1 MNVIQIAT
9 IAICPVLAYL
19 AGLLIGIFLITKC
32 MSCKAVRNKVHRRA
46 HTAEEDG
53 LRLPPSDVEPMSE
66 ANFVR
71 EARSIIEEMKKED
84 KDRLTPSE

>member
-32 MSCKAVRNKVHRRA
+32 MSRKAMRNKV
-46 HTAEEDG
+46 
-53 LRLPPSDVEPMSE
+53 LPNKNDK
-66 ANFVR
+66 
-71 EARSIIEEMKKED
+71 ARGV
-84 KDRLTPSE
+84 L